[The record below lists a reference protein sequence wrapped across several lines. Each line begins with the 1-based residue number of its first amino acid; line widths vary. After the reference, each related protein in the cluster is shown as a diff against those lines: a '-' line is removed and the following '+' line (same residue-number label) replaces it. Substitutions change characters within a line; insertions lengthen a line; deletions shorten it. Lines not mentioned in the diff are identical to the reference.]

1 MGKVLNSYLS
11 YVMER
16 SVAIKE
22 ENKVVKLY
30 TLGNLSGECNRVRG
44 STDLD
49 HPSTFETLAMDSKLK
64 EDLLND
70 LNRFVKRRKFYKGV
84 GKA

>member
-1 MGKVLNSYLS
+1 
-11 YVMER
+11 MER

-30 TLGNLSGECNRVRG
+30 TLGNLSGEYNRVWG

-49 HPSTFETLAMDSKLK
+49 HPSTFETGDG
-64 EDLLND
+64 
-70 LNRFVKRRKFYKGV
+70 F
-84 GKA
+84 KAQGGLTK